1 MLIQIREL
9 IKLLLLYL
17 DAKFFHV
24 IKVNFYELMPD
35 TLKHFDQ
42 KSKLRKNRKSFMFM
56 IFCEL
61 RIRNLLNATRL
72 YLFYLDEYTLNFC
85 FYTTSESQP
94 SFYSIYQVLL
104 PQKYTSRKATTK
116 IMTVHKIL
124 RKIGRKKVLINL
136 RE

>member
-1 MLIQIREL
+1 MNFFYVYIFENWILYRLQIVTSSNFALIPIRE
-9 IKLLLLYL
+9 
-17 DAKFFHV
+17 FFKTFINVSGRKVFHI

-61 RIRNLLNATRL
+61 CIRNLLNATRL

-85 FYTTSESQP
+85 FHTTSESQP

-104 PQKYTSRKATTK
+104 P
-116 IMTVHKIL
+116 
-124 RKIGRKKVLINL
+124 
-136 RE
+136 